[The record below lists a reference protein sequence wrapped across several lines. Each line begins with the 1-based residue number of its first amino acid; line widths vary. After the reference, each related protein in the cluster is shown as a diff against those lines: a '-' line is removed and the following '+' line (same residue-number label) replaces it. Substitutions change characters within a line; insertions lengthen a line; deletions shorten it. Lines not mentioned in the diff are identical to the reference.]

1 MGSDPIN
8 SPKNLENNVPSN
20 ITEASISIITDR
32 MKEASDSLYHTSKEK
47 YDLKARLIEEADDM
61 TTKEKL
67 EALDQNYDRH
77 NQEVWQG
84 IIILGVVSLTLIGI
98 AVGNPNIVK
107 NVRRL
112 VFMGSDPIN
121 SINKHSN

>member
-1 MGSDPIN
+1 MSEI
-8 SPKNLENNVPSN
+8 KNLENNVPNN

-67 EALDQNYDRH
+67 DALDQNYDRH

-84 IIILGVVSLTLIGI
+84 IIIFGVVGLTLIGI
-98 AVGNPNIVK
+98 AVGNPTIVK

-112 VFMGSDPIN
+112 VA
-121 SINKHSN
+121 